1 VETASFIEE
10 AIGGEDVEMGMKDEV
25 VAKGVNGSG
34 SGDATVGQTEAYAES
49 VSQAFRG
56 GLEEGMEEVS
66 AFAED
71 AAQHFW
77 EGEDELAVRDLV
89 AEVRGDPSAGLAS
102 SALMA
107 GVAEVAGLAGECEE
121 FLVAAIWAQEAGET
135 CGEVATPEKGADG
148 VDGILAERPHG
159 GAVVDFVGG
168 DEGVPCVVDDLPER
182 GCAWPAWMV
191 DCGHHGSRGWG
202 RCRRWEVG
210 GEGSRFGITQGRLIS

>member
-1 VETASFIEE
+1 METASFIEE

-56 GLEEGMEEVS
+56 GLEEEMEEVS

-89 AEVRGDPSAGLAS
+89 ADVRGDPSAGPINRSDKL
-102 SALMA
+102 
-107 GVAEVAGLAGECEE
+107 
-121 FLVAAIWAQEAGET
+121 
-135 CGEVATPEKGADG
+135 P
-148 VDGILAERPHG
+148 
-159 GAVVDFVGG
+159 
-168 DEGVPCVVDDLPER
+168 VPFE
-182 GCAWPAWMV
+182 
-191 DCGHHGSRGWG
+191 
-202 RCRRWEVG
+202 
-210 GEGSRFGITQGRLIS
+210 